1 MEPLCHRCGTT
12 IVSGETFC
20 SNCGAPQ
27 LRIEEGVEGVEAF
40 NAVSPRQPGLETRE
54 PSWKDAILAP
64 AIFAVPVGLLTSN
77 LLPFG
82 ASAPFFFIIAG
93 AVAAVNLY
101 RRRARTAL
109 LNTRVGLRIGLLL
122 GLLAGILSTTIDGV
136 LMVLQRYLLHDPA
149 APDRTVQAITDIFL
163 QPYTQNPQAAIEMHD
178 LIGAIGTPDGKAAL
192 MLSFMIISSLGVL
205 IFSVLGGAL
214 GARFF
219 SARKLSLKDR

>member
-27 LRIEEGVEGVEAF
+27 LRIEEGIEGIEAF
-40 NAVSPRQPGLETRE
+40 NAASPRQPGIETRE
-54 PSWKDAILAP
+54 PSWKDAILAA

-82 ASAPFFFIIAG
+82 ASAPFFFIIAA

-101 RRRARTAL
+101 RRRAATSL

-122 GLLAGILSTTIDGV
+122 GLLAGIVSSTIDGV
-136 LMVLQRYLLHDPA
+136 LMVVQRYLLHDSA
-149 APDRTVQAITDIFL
+149 APDRRVQAITDFL
-163 QPYTQNPQAAIEMHD
+163 MQPYNQNPQAAAEMHD
-178 LIGAIGTPDGKAAL
+178 FVTAIVTPDGKAAL
-192 MLSFMIISSLGVL
+192 MLSFVLCSALGVL
-205 IFSVLGGAL
+205 IFTVLGGAL

-219 SARKLSLKDR
+219 STRKLSVKGR